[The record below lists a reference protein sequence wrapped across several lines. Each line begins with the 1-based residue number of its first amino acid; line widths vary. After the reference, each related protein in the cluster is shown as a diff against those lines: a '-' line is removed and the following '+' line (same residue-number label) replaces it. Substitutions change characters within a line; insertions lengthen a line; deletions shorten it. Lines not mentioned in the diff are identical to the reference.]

1 MQTKTRKIASK
12 NASVKRMQT
21 KMQKNMLKH
30 AESTC
35 KSWCHGKKMHHLCQR
50 YPISKIHIFFALIF
64 WSARRLSFRMDHPTS
79 YWKIFWVISTFS
91 HKAFTQNTKTVKVQM
106 LELRLQLKVALVFLA
121 KVVVDAKIVDESNW
135 WCGCC
140 WPCKPHPQWTF
151 FFFLNERIFHLKRDL
166 FNRKGSSSNRH
177 FLGWTYVNFQEGTAS
192 LHHRFLKV
200 DSPKKEGI
208 RSHWKVWNQRWFQ
221 TKCEAELEWWVNLV
235 TMVNKLQ
242 GVPGC
247 YGHLIPMMDFT
258 SSHPKWIGKTGVT
271 WQEWRPYLC

>member
-151 FFFLNERIFHLKRDL
+151 FFLMNEFFTSKGTFSTGKDRLPTGIFWDESMLIFRRVQLL
-166 FNRKGSSSNRH
+166 FIIDFWR
-177 FLGWTYVNFQEGTAS
+177 LTP
-192 LHHRFLKV
+192 
-200 DSPKKEGI
+200 PKKKG
-208 RSHWKVWNQRWFQ
+208 
-221 TKCEAELEWWVNLV
+221 
-235 TMVNKLQ
+235 
-242 GVPGC
+242 
-247 YGHLIPMMDFT
+247 
-258 SSHPKWIGKTGVT
+258 
-271 WQEWRPYLC
+271 